1 MHSQETNTMRFNSFS
16 TRFTSANQSPLTL
29 EQIAHY
35 APSAL
40 AVMPHESRSARYTY
54 IPTVDIIKGMH
65 DAGFLPFKATQST
78 TRDESRREFTKHMI
92 RFRQSAQAL
101 KVGDI
106 FQEIV
111 LVNSHD
117 GTSAYKLFA
126 GIFRLVCGNGM
137 TVSESTLGSITV
149 MHKGNVVEDVVNGSL
164 QIAGQSDRVL
174 DTVNQWRNL
183 QLTSGEQSA
192 FANAAH
198 TLRFADSEGEVSTPI
213 QPAQLLHIRR
223 SDDSG
228 SDMWRTF
235 NRVQENV
242 MRGGLAARQPASTD
256 QYGRYVRGRKVST
269 REVKGIDQDVKLN
282 RALWQL
288 AEEMAKLKA
297 A

>member
-1 MHSQETNTMRFNSFS
+1 MFSTMP
-16 TRFTSANQSPLTL
+16 TRFTSASNVPLTI
-29 EQIAHY
+29 EAIGHY

-40 AVMPHESRSARYTY
+40 AVMPHESRSTRYTY
-54 IPTVDIIKGMH
+54 IPTVDIIKGMNS
-65 DAGFLPFKATQST
+65 AGFLPFKATQST
-78 TRDESRREFTKHMI
+78 TRDASRKEFTKHMI
-92 RFRQSAQAL
+92 RFRQMSQAL

-126 GIFRLVCGNGM
+126 GLFRLACSNGM

-149 MHKGNVVEDVVNGSL
+149 MHKGNIVDDVVNGSL
-164 QIAGQSDRVL
+164 QIASQSEKVL
-174 DTVNQWRNL
+174 DTVNRWKSL

-192 FANAAH
+192 FASAAH
-198 TLRFADSEGEVSTPI
+198 TLRFADTEGKVETPI
-213 QPAQLLHIRR
+213 TPAQLLHLRR
-223 SDDSG
+223 TEDNG
-228 SDMWRTF
+228 GDMWKTF

-242 MRGGLAARQPASTD
+242 IRGGLAARQPSGYQD
-256 QYGRYVRGRKVST
+256 GHYVRGRRVST

-288 AEEMAKLKA
+288 AEKMEELKGK
-297 A
+297 